1 MARVEPRYRVIAQDS
16 KKMQGEEVV
25 AAAGAEYLDAQRLA
39 YQKFDNLPDAALLPG
54 IILGVAAMW
63 LPQYFPK
70 WERR

>member
-1 MARVEPRYRVIAQDS
+1 
-16 KKMQGEEVV
+16 MQGEEVV